1 MEQEL
6 LLTGCVVCLSV
17 ARLIICI
24 TMTAYSIKFA
34 IHWNLSNDSSWPII
48 PLASSA
54 TNGYSRISE
63 RQVSGENRFITH
75 VIFLAGFSLLRII
88 HLAE

>member
-6 LLTGCVVCLSV
+6 LLTGCVV
-17 ARLIICI
+17 
-24 TMTAYSIKFA
+24 
-34 IHWNLSNDSSWPII
+34 WPII